1 MEKHFVSGEG
11 FNEKTL
17 AEIVQYLGKEV
28 FSNMTMK
35 EVRTKFFPVGSRN
48 NVSDVSFKEFEH
60 FMRRTGLK
68 CSIKVVYEKEAV
80 SLSDFKHEEG
90 AKQEA
95 TPLHNEMVK
104 QMEEIKDKSLLQQ
117 GAVASQVTSVETPEF
132 SPATPP
138 PPPPNFLKK
147 D

>member
-28 FSNMTMK
+28 FGNMTMK
-35 EVRTKFFPVGSRN
+35 EVRSKYFPAGSRN
-48 NVSDVSFKEFEH
+48 NVPDVSFKEFEH
-60 FMRRTGLK
+60 FMRKTGLK

-80 SLSDFKHEEG
+80 DLNDFKHEEG
-90 AKQEA
+90 LKQEA
-95 TPLHNEMVK
+95 TPLHDEMVR
-104 QMEEIKDKSLLQQ
+104 QISEIKDESL
-117 GAVASQVTSVETPEF
+117 VPKDTIVSKVNTEQVNEFVPTSAPPQTP
-132 SPATPP
+132 S
-138 PPPPNFLKK
+138 FLNK